1 MKESALID
9 MQKKQEAIIRVL
21 QEVMNEQQHLTTLAM
36 GVLETIKLMPG
47 YDDAIK
53 ALMEKSKVA
62 NEEPEKPTLEL

>member
-1 MKESALID
+1 MKESALVD

-21 QEVMNEQQHLTTLAM
+21 QEIMNEQQHLTTLAM

-47 YDDAIK
+47 YEDAIK
-53 ALMEKSKVA
+53 VLMEKSKVK

>member
-1 MKESALID
+1 MKESALVD

-21 QEVMNEQQHLTTLAM
+21 QEIMNEQQHLTTLAM

-62 NEEPEKPTLEL
+62 NEEPEKPALEL

>member
-21 QEVMNEQQHLTTLAM
+21 QEIMNEQQHLTLLAM

-53 ALMEKSKVA
+53 ALMEKSKAA

>member
-62 NEEPEKPTLEL
+62 NEEPEKPKLEL